1 MHYAAPY
8 HTLLVLIFLRNRD
21 MKPQNVLIGSNGRIK
36 LCDFGFARAMS
47 TNTIVL
53 TSIKGTP
60 LYMSP
65 ELVKEQ
71 PYDATSDLWSL
82 GVILFEL
89 YVGQPPFYTN
99 SIYSLINH
107 IVKDPVKYPQD
118 ISREFKS
125 FLQGLLQKNPSRRL
139 TWPHL
144 LDHPFVKETEADRD
158 HSRQEKTHY
167 ASCGGQGGPRV
178 RLESIMGAAND
189 KESMF
194 STMSI
199 KHNPSGTF
207 SANGQGAGNNHNK
220 LPHAQASIRSA
231 AKLREEKAVYNEF
244 GAKKKAEIESEKRLQ
259 KRRTD
264 MIEEDT
270 LRRKAAR
277 DLEVELNNSRSQTS
291 NNNVSLN
298 HSVQTHLEGN
308 EDERGRER
316 DREDEIAHSVS
327 TTSNS
332 SPRVNNASGT
342 SGPYEED
349 YTASSS
355 DFEKDIEAVIE
366 EDENRDRNRDGSG
379 SGEEGDKI
387 EDFSF
392 IKAGSSSASQK
403 QLNDTSYSQD
413 YTVEVD
419 DEDEEYDNYESHPT
433 QTVLQDIIEN
443 KQSTYNRE
451 IEVETIESK
460 ESKIFAADSLY
471 WQKILSFVNRQD
483 GRTLSSEGF
492 YDILSSDEFSSK
504 FVKLCDQVLLTD
516 RGSKDALVLL
526 ASTKVSSAFKIAM
539 VICRGAVTRATTA
552 TTSTTTVITSD
563 KYKEKDKDNNK

>member
-1 MHYAAPY
+1 MLSTHYSI
-8 HTLLVLIFLRNRD
+8 LVLIFLNDRD

-207 SANGQGAGNNHNK
+207 SANGQGQNAGINHNK

-231 AKLREEKAVYNEF
+231 AKLREERAVYNEF

-264 MIEEDT
+264 MIEEET

-277 DLEVELNNSRSQTS
+277 DMENEVNNSRSQTS
-291 NNNVSLN
+291 NDKNNVSLN

-316 DREDEIAHSVS
+316 ERDGEDEIAHSVS

-355 DFEKDIEAVIE
+355 DFEQDIEAVL
-366 EDENRDRNRDGSG
+366 EDDETRNR
-379 SGEEGDKI
+379 
-387 EDFSF
+387 
-392 IKAGSSSASQK
+392 
-403 QLNDTSYSQD
+403 
-413 YTVEVD
+413 
-419 DEDEEYDNYESHPT
+419 
-433 QTVLQDIIEN
+433 
-443 KQSTYNRE
+443 
-451 IEVETIESK
+451 
-460 ESKIFAADSLY
+460 
-471 WQKILSFVNRQD
+471 
-483 GRTLSSEGF
+483 
-492 YDILSSDEFSSK
+492 
-504 FVKLCDQVLLTD
+504 
-516 RGSKDALVLL
+516 SKDGNGNVDCDGIDA
-526 ASTKVSSAFKIAM
+526 
-539 VICRGAVTRATTA
+539 
-552 TTSTTTVITSD
+552 
-563 KYKEKDKDNNK
+563 